1 MVGITIYKDTVTLE
15 YEDGDDNL
23 IIVKVSEECIK
34 RYVAEI
40 CKADYD
46 EWIKNYTADDTEGL
60 FNFVIMNDY
69 KYELEEY

>member
-1 MVGITIYKDTVTLE
+1 MVDIIIYKDTVTLQ
-15 YEDGDDNL
+15 YEGDDNL
-23 IIVKVSEECIK
+23 MILKVSEECIK
-34 RYVAEI
+34 KYVTEI

-46 EWIKNYTADDTEGL
+46 EWIKSYTADDTEGL

>member
-1 MVGITIYKDTVTLE
+1 MATVKSGVTVVILF
-15 YEDGDDNL
+15 
-23 IIVKVSEECIK
+23 IVT
-34 RYVAEI
+34 EI
-40 CKADYD
+40 CKANYD